1 MVVCANGFVKGSY
14 STYVIYYYQRDYA
27 TNNIVLIIVAVT
39 ITRG

>member
-1 MVVCANGFVKGSY
+1 MVVCANGFVKRSY
-14 STYVIYYYQRDYA
+14 STNVIYYYRRDYV